1 MKKTSFVVAILASAL
16 LAGACHKKK
25 DTNSPATGTGS
36 AMGSDMGSGSAAG
49 SGDMGSAAG
58 SAAGSGGGM

>member
-25 DTNSPATGTGS
+25 DTANAGSGS
-36 AMGSDMGSGSAAG
+36 AMGSDMGSGSA
-49 SGDMGSAAG
+49 MGSDM
-58 SAAGSGGGM
+58 GSGGGSAMGSGSGG